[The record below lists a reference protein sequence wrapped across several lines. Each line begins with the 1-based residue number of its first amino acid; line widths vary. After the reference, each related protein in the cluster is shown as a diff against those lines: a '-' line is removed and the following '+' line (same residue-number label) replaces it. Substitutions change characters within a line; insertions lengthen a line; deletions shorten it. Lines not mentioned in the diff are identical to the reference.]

1 MRDIEPFYTD
11 QEKNTSA
18 IFDNY
23 YILETM
29 LTSPYPQM
37 LEMDENGNPV
47 FAEETRSEAD
57 IEVFKRAQD
66 GIIEYFK
73 DYISIVPED
82 ARTVNKKL
90 DEKLLELVNKVQ
102 IMDEE
107 FLGIKVEDPFFG
119 RMTDIT
125 LLIG

>member
-1 MRDIEPFYTD
+1 
-11 QEKNTSA
+11 
-18 IFDNY
+18 
-23 YILETM
+23 M

-37 LEMDENGNPV
+37 LEMDEKGNPV
-47 FAEETRSEAD
+47 FAEETRSVVD

-73 DYISIVPED
+73 DYITIVPENS
-82 ARTVNKKL
+82 RTVNKKL

-102 IMDEE
+102 ILDEE

-119 RMTDIT
+119 RMTDIRDV
-125 LLIG
+125 IG